1 MTEPLNVGQEFIK
14 RLRKYNEGTIPIMG
28 DIVEIDEW
36 RNVAM
41 KIGEK
46 LSPAGRPDDYYNF
59 TPQQWFEWAD
69 SQINSRWI
77 PTGERLPN
85 HGEDIL
91 IIEICPLDNSS
102 KDIIVASVLSDGWW
116 WRKDTGHMV
125 NPHAFSHWMPL
136 PLSPKDSIRKKKE

>member
-14 RLRKYNEGTIPIMG
+14 RLGKYNEGTIPIMG

-46 LSPAGRPDDYYNF
+46 LSSTGPDDYYNF

-77 PTGERLPN
+77 PKRNKG
-85 HGEDIL
+85 
-91 IIEICPLDNSS
+91 
-102 KDIIVASVLSDGWW
+102 
-116 WRKDTGHMV
+116 
-125 NPHAFSHWMPL
+125 
-136 PLSPKDSIRKKKE
+136 

>member
-28 DIVEIDEW
+28 DIVGIDEW

-46 LSPAGRPDDYYNF
+46 LSSTGPDDYYNF

-77 PTGERLPN
+77 PKRNKG
-85 HGEDIL
+85 
-91 IIEICPLDNSS
+91 
-102 KDIIVASVLSDGWW
+102 
-116 WRKDTGHMV
+116 
-125 NPHAFSHWMPL
+125 
-136 PLSPKDSIRKKKE
+136 